1 MKNDE
6 TRCWRLG
13 MRSPS
18 DTLIRVIIIVP
29 DLLVSIKKR
38 IPQMEFYF
46 STDNDDESSEYLK
59 TVILEYDMK
68 LSIKSKI
75 NMV

>member
-1 MKNDE
+1 
-6 TRCWRLG
+6 

-68 LSIKSKI
+68 LTINSKI